1 MSYCPPPWSTS
12 PRHVPLERAGLRLTT
27 PCHKYPA
34 AQLRA
39 CSGSITDSSRAK
51 QLSAL
56 SSTSAWAPML
66 ESLENHRFHVT
77 APPAV
82 RSVCGECRF
91 DPWNVGHDQHRV
103 EPHFLPRGAEDT
115 TPRHDTRLP
124 VQVAS
129 VLRWRFRPCSSVAKT
144 PTHNHLLIA
153 PRTHPAGAAGEQSTR
168 VKTRLSFRT
177 PTHTFHVKPAS
188 SWPDHRV
195 FPLLLQHQIGSSP

>member
-1 MSYCPPPWSTS
+1 MSYCPPPWSTG
-12 PRHVPLERAGLRLTT
+12 PRYVPLERAGLRLTT

-103 EPHFLPRGAEDT
+103 DPTSSTWSRGHYAEARHSSSSASCLCAPLAIPPMLIRSEDADT
-115 TPRHDTRLP
+115 QPSTPRTPH
-124 VQVAS
+124 
-129 VLRWRFRPCSSVAKT
+129 SSSRSGRRA
-144 PTHNHLLIA
+144 I
-153 PRTHPAGAAGEQSTR
+153 
-168 VKTRLSFRT
+168 
-177 PTHTFHVKPAS
+177 HTGQNS
-188 SWPDHRV
+188 IV
-195 FPLLLQHQIGSSP
+195 FPHPHTYVSRETSIELA